1 MIISPLVACGLILTL
16 LSLSTET
23 KPLTLEEQ
31 MVSVIFRLR
40 YNYLNS
46 LCHIYIYIY
55 IQYVYVYVSV
65 YVCVCV
71 CVCVWSAFETLKSL
85 V

>member
-1 MIISPLVACGLILTL
+1 MIISTLVACELILTL

-55 IQYVYVYVSV
+55 IYIYIQYVYVYVSV

-71 CVCVWSAFETLKSL
+71 CVVCS
-85 V
+85 